1 MKSVFVLGILIC
13 LLGLSFQAEADNYL
27 TESDYAACD
36 DRPTESYGT
45 TPPNDNTIKGDALKC
60 HGNAIYHNTFKCCY
74 VQYEVGDEIYWGCH
88 FIKNTAKSIQFYK
101 KHTLKNLDGVHILCG
116 ASYLKMT
123 GMLLAVFVL
132 LF

>member
-1 MKSVFVLGILIC
+1 MKSVFVLGIILC

-36 DRPTESYGT
+36 DRPTESYPT
-45 TPPNDNTIKGDALKC
+45 NDPEDSLIKSNALKC
-60 HGNAIYHNTFKCCY
+60 HGNSLYHNTFKCCY
-74 VQYEVGDEIYWGCH
+74 VQYDVGDKKYWGCH
-88 FIKNTAKSIQFYK
+88 FIKNTAKSIKFYK

-116 ASYLKMT
+116 SSYLKLT

>member
-1 MKSVFVLGILIC
+1 MKSVFVLGIILC

-36 DRPTESYGT
+36 DRPTDFYT
-45 TPPNDNTIKGDALKC
+45 TDDPEENEIKEKALSC
-60 HGNAIYHNTFKCCY
+60 HGNSLYHNTFKCCY
-74 VQYEVGDEIYWGCH
+74 VQYDVGDKKYWGCH
-88 FIKNTAKSIQFYK
+88 FIKNTAKSIKFYK

-116 ASYLKMT
+116 SSYLKMT